1 MLRNTFVTS
10 LARFTMLHSPASMRL
25 KHARAFRWVGGVGGG
40 GQGLAAVW
48 RAAGR
53 QWLAV
58 LVEQL
63 KQYLYCWLRL
73 HLLLLLSKHP
83 CIPTPPAL
91 TPCRALLVVAEQNGN
106 HLCES
111 WTEVLRCVSRFEL
124 LQQLTAGVPTDA
136 LLFAMP
142 DKAAAGSA
150 ADKLK
155 RRILRR
161 KGGEEEGPVHDSFSS
176 INDMGL
182 HASECASQPGNDPGW
197 GGCSS
202 MHCRCPALRCPA
214 AVRLAGLAAP
224 CSSATCPP
232 LTAPPAPSPPPAG
245 TREVDKKHLPPADV
259 MASVDVQ
266 ELNRLFVNSGRLD
279 SEAIVQFVK
288 TLGAIAQ
295 EELRPVACPRVFS
308 LTKIVEIAHFNMG
321 RIRWG
326 GGGGGGGG

>member
-1 MLRNTFVTS
+1 
-10 LARFTMLHSPASMRL
+10 
-25 KHARAFRWVGGVGGG
+25 
-40 GQGLAAVW
+40 
-48 RAAGR
+48 
-53 QWLAV
+53 
-58 LVEQL
+58 
-63 KQYLYCWLRL
+63 
-73 HLLLLLSKHP
+73 
-83 CIPTPPAL
+83 
-91 TPCRALLVVAEQNGN
+91 VVAEQNGN
-106 HLCES
+106 HLRES

-182 HASECASQPGNDPGW
+182 HASECAAQPAT
-197 GGCSS
+197 C
-202 MHCRCPALRCPA
+202 ALPLPSTGLPCY
-214 AVRLAGLAAP
+214 LAAAALAAL

-232 LTAPPAPSPPPAG
+232 LLTAPPPAFLLPAG

-321 RIRWG
+321 RIRWAGRG
-326 GGGGGGGG
+326 G